1 MSNPSRVWITVRHD
15 DKIAAIP
22 VTEEFLSVAVDPLE
36 VISRHAKKA
45 LALRHPC
52 RLERMDGAEPSL
64 DQPEIQAEIVGDL
77 EIWSQF
83 QFRLVDDPYP
93 TVPSDPIA

>member
-1 MSNPSRVWITVRHD
+1 
-15 DKIAAIP
+15 
-22 VTEEFLSVAVDPLE
+22 
-36 VISRHAKKA
+36 
-45 LALRHPC
+45 
-52 RLERMDGAEPSL
+52 MDGAEPSL

>member
-1 MSNPSRVWITVRHD
+1 
-15 DKIAAIP
+15 
-22 VTEEFLSVAVDPLE
+22 
-36 VISRHAKKA
+36 
-45 LALRHPC
+45 
-52 RLERMDGAEPSL
+52 MDGAEPSL

-93 TVPSDPIA
+93 TVRSDPIA